1 MRKALS
7 IGLSLCM
14 AVTLAGCSTGAK
26 TETTAQT
33 TTAAEAET
41 TAQETQAE
49 GATAGETT
57 AAEASGENAL
67 DSYVYDGEPIEIH
80 LGDINSQFP
89 LNLAYN
95 LGYLEEEFEG
105 SNVTFTMDYFQNGP
119 AISEAFASG
128 DLDFAEF
135 GEQAAIAGISAEYG
149 YKIIG
154 RNCDTETMYP
164 LVVNKDITDAQG
176 LKGAKIAVSVGTS
189 AHYLLLTYLE
199 SLGLTENDIELVNT
213 NDTVTLL
220 ASGEVQ
226 GAADQLAK
234 FNSMIEAGDVH
245 VLADGTASGTCQI
258 SAFLGRTEFCEK
270 YPEITAKVL
279 RTVQRV
285 DDWMA
290 ESEAN
295 QKEAFTTLAGITQ
308 REESWFSTMYG
319 GSNFGINL
327 TEQDLRVLGEVL
339 EFMKAND
346 LLSNPDIELDDIL
359 ELKYLEIAG
368 YR

>member
-1 MRKALS
+1 MKKALS
-7 IGLSLCM
+7 IGLTICM
-14 AVTLAGCSTGAK
+14 TAALFGCSSGDSQVAD
-26 TETTAQT
+26 
-33 TTAAEAET
+33 TTAAAET
-41 TAQETQAE
+41 E
-49 GATAGETT
+49 AGTEESGET
-57 AAEASGENAL
+57 AAEESGEAVSL
-67 DSYVYDGEPIEIH
+67 DGYVYDGEPLEIH

-95 LGYLEEEFEG
+95 LGYLEEAFEG

-135 GEQAAIAGISAEYG
+135 GEQAAIAGISADYG

-164 LVVNKDITDAQG
+164 LVTTVDITDAES

-199 SLGLTENDIELVNT
+199 SMGLTENDIELVNT

-234 FNSMIEAGDVH
+234 FNSMIDAGEVH
-245 VLADGTASGTCQI
+245 VLADGSASGTCQI
-258 SAFLGRTEFCEK
+258 SAFVGRTDFCEQ
-270 YPEITAKVL
+270 YPEITAKIL
-279 RTVQRV
+279 QTVQKV

-290 ESEAN
+290 ESEEN
-295 QKEAFTTLAGITQ
+295 QKEAFSALSEITQ
-308 REESWFSTMYG
+308 REESWFSTMYS
-319 GSNFGINL
+319 GSNFGIDL

-339 EFMKAND
+339 EFMKDND
-346 LLSNPDIELDDIL
+346 LLSNPDIAMEDIL
-359 ELKYLEIAG
+359 ELQYLELAG
-368 YR
+368 LR

>member
-1 MRKALS
+1 MKKVFAMGMS
-7 IGLSLCM
+7 FCM
-14 AVTLAGCSTGAK
+14 AVSLVGCGGA
-26 TETTAQT
+26 ETAET
-33 TTAAEAET
+33 TTAATQES
-41 TAQETQAE
+41 TAAQAE
-49 GATAGETT
+49 ST
-57 AAEASGENAL
+57 EAVSL
-67 DSYVYDGEPIEIH
+67 DDYVYDGEPIEIH

-95 LGYLEEEFEG
+95 MGFLEEEFEG

-135 GEQAAIAGISAEYG
+135 GEQAAISGISADYG

-164 LVVNKDITDAQG
+164 LVTSVDITDAEG

-199 SLGLTENDIELVNT
+199 SMGLTENDIELVNT

-234 FNSMIEAGDVH
+234 FSSMIDAGEVH
-245 VLADGTASGTCQI
+245 VLADGSASETCQI
-258 SAFLGRTEFCEK
+258 SAFVGRNEFCEEH
-270 YPEITAKVL
+270 PEITAKIL
-279 RTVQRV
+279 RAVQKV

-290 ESEAN
+290 ESEEN
-295 QKEAFTTLAGITQ
+295 QQEAFTTLSEITQ
-308 REESWFSTMYG
+308 REESWFSTMYS
-319 GSNFGINL
+319 GSNFGIDL
-327 TEQDLRVLGEVL
+327 TEQDLSVLGEVL
-339 EFMKAND
+339 DFMKAND
-346 LLSNPDIELDDIL
+346 LLSNPEITMDDVLDL
-359 ELKYLEIAG
+359 SYLEIAG
-368 YR
+368 LR